1 MEVKNSIA
9 YDYDYK
15 KELEALLTY
24 KIKRIDKEFE
34 ILKNIFLYSDN
45 AEELVDCTFVIK
57 YYRSTDESKYFKI
70 HVEKMV
76 RSMIISLS
84 STDELMKEIIT
95 KKSINASDLFEA
107 YDFINYHIGK
117 LQALTDD
124 IEMSISLPQIKDEQ
138 RCIELRNLYF
148 KTLEEI
154 SNGKV
159 YDINERLEMNEI

>member
-70 HVEKMV
+70 HVGKMV
-76 RSMIISLS
+76 RSIIISLS
-84 STDELMKEIIT
+84 STDELMKEIIQT
-95 KKSINASDLFEA
+95 KAINAKDLFVA
-107 YDFINYHIGK
+107 YDFINYHIGEIHTLANEK
-117 LQALTDD
+117 KMD
-124 IEMSISLPQIKDEQ
+124 IRLPQIKDEQ
-138 RCIELRNLYF
+138 RCIELRKLYF